1 VTMITKIMSF
11 AMAIASRGI
20 KNTKIDLE
28 TKKLRYVSCYGI
40 DGISPCQ
47 FLTKSQ
53 KSDYY
58 YCGKCGCGDHSH
70 TWLQKNKDEYSKLDY
85 PYLTCPLKM
94 PGFSDYD
101 PGSPQESLGRKT
113 MIENMDPEK
122 LNLIQLTI
130 SVDEEKQKIFESVSK
145 IVKNS

>member
-1 VTMITKIMSF
+1 MITKIMSF

-28 TKKLRYVSCYGI
+28 TKKLRYVSCYGMDDI
-40 DGISPCQ
+40 PACE

-53 KSDYY
+53 KSEYY
-58 YCGKCGCGDHSH
+58 YCGKCGCGDHPH
-70 TWLQKNKDEYSKLDY
+70 TWLQKGENDYSKLDY

-101 PGSPQESLGRKT
+101 PNSPKESLNRKGI
-113 MIENMDPEK
+113 IENMDPEQ
-122 LNLIQLTI
+122 LNFIQLTI
-130 SVDEEKQKIFESVSK
+130 SVDEEKQKIFETVSK
-145 IVKNS
+145 IIKNS

>member
-1 VTMITKIMSF
+1 MLTKIMSF

-20 KNTKIDLE
+20 NSKKIDLE

-40 DGISPCQ
+40 DNISACE
-47 FLTKSQ
+47 FLQ
-53 KSDYY
+53 KSEKSKFY

-70 TWLQKNKDEYSKLDY
+70 TWLQKEDNDYSKLDY

-94 PGFSDYD
+94 PGFDNYD
-101 PGSPQESLGRKT
+101 PGSPKESLVRKSL
-113 MIENMDPEK
+113 IENMDPEK

-130 SVDEEKQKIFESVSK
+130 SVDEEKQKIFETVSK